1 MEKPSLK
8 SVKDPAVLKYI
19 EYLEQTTDILLNN
32 SRAKTFIVLRRQV
45 DSWNEQLI
53 IRDEERPDPDDP
65 SKTVT
70 VKAGYID
77 LFADKDSKEF
87 DRVWKYLDG
96 ADDLEDKLAKMH
108 EKLKPDE
115 KEQVAKIREG
125 SSAERNI
132 FNKK

>member
-8 SVKDPAVLKYI
+8 SVKDPEILKYI
-19 EYLEQTTDILLNN
+19 AYLEEATDILLNN
-32 SRAKTFIVLRRQV
+32 SRAKTFIVLRKQV

-53 IRDEERPDPDDP
+53 IRDEQRPDPEDP

-108 EKLKPDE
+108 EKLTPKE
-115 KEQVAKIREG
+115 KEEVAKMREG

-132 FNKK
+132 FHKK